1 MKKIVMMLCAAAA
14 LFACAKQ
21 EMTQPEENQ
30 SESEFEIV
38 NGIAKNAPIKFEITV
53 ADPTPTR
60 AVKTGWEN
68 GDKFYLFFKGRGLM
82 VDISYTEETETWESS
97 DFLDAGEGESFF
109 DKITNGGEQ
118 LFHAVHFPGD
128 GLRVNKSE
136 SDSNIYYF
144 SEWLGDGG
152 APVNTNLYYMFEPNV
167 RYTCGP
173 DDNRTYVIK
182 ATINLKRPEGL
193 TYFYVPNLPPD
204 GETSHQIYTFANSS
218 LTPSTEEWEYLINRH
233 SNFYNT
239 LLAEVCDVKGLIL
252 FPEYWDWPEG
262 CEPDPS
268 DLSSYYGLSSYYTS
282 YDETRWSKMEKAGAV
297 FLPAAGIRV
306 YTTNDAAH
314 GNGHDYPVISGYYEG
329 DVASYKNEGYYWSS
343 NQSYINFGDDQY
355 REFGQCLSF
364 NQDEAVFL
372 SQVSKSYGCSVRLV
386 RDAE

>member
-14 LFACAKQ
+14 LFASAKQ

-68 GDKFYLFFKGRGLM
+68 GDKIYLFFKGRGLM

-128 GLRVNKSE
+128 G
-136 SDSNIYYF
+136 
-144 SEWLGDGG
+144 GP
-152 APVNTNLYYMFEPNV
+152 PVNTNLYYMFEPNV

-182 ATINLKRPEGL
+182 ATSI
-193 TYFYVPNLPPD
+193 
-204 GETSHQIYTFANSS
+204 SS
-218 LTPSTEEWEYLINRH
+218 GR
-233 SNFYNT
+233 
-239 LLAEVCDVKGLIL
+239 
-252 FPEYWDWPEG
+252 
-262 CEPDPS
+262 
-268 DLSSYYGLSSYYTS
+268 
-282 YDETRWSKMEKAGAV
+282 KA
-297 FLPAAGIRV
+297 
-306 YTTNDAAH
+306 
-314 GNGHDYPVISGYYEG
+314 
-329 DVASYKNEGYYWSS
+329 
-343 NQSYINFGDDQY
+343 
-355 REFGQCLSF
+355 
-364 NQDEAVFL
+364 
-372 SQVSKSYGCSVRLV
+372 
-386 RDAE
+386 